1 MDEQNLEAIMGLI
14 MYGGNA
20 KSDAMEAIAAAKE
33 GNFELAD
40 QKIADAEASLVEAHH
55 SQTGLLT
62 QEAQG
67 NHMTV
72 TLLTV
77 HSQDHLMTS
86 IAFTDLAKEIID
98 IYRPRMPLYEE
109 SATVV
114 IDTTRKSPAE
124 IVTEIIQKAGE

>member
-1 MDEQNLEAIMGLI
+1 MEEKNLQAIMGLI

-20 KSDAMEAIAAAKE
+20 KSDAMEAIQAAKKGE
-33 GNFELAD
+33 FGMAD
-40 QKIADAEASLVEAHH
+40 EKLKNAEESLVEAHH

-67 NHMTV
+67 NHMDV

-86 IAFTDLAKEIID
+86 IAFSDLAKEIVE
-98 IYRPRMPLYEE
+98 LYKK
-109 SATVV
+109 
-114 IDTTRKSPAE
+114 I
-124 IVTEIIQKAGE
+124 G